1 MRRRWVWDRNLK
13 KLVEVDLNARTEQ
26 RAPMVVGD
34 LPGYVSPVTG
44 LWIEGRKARRED
56 LKRTN
61 SRPYEGFSQER
72 KEAERR
78 VAYEEQ
84 KRDTRLHDAASRA
97 FYQLSPSKRRI
108 LEGR

>member
-1 MRRRWVWDRNLK
+1 VRRRWVWNPKLK
-13 KLVEVDLNARTEQ
+13 KLVEINLNARTEQ
-26 RAPMVVGD
+26 AAPAVVGD

-56 LKRTN
+56 LKRSN
-61 SRPYEGFSQER
+61 SRPYEGFAAER

-78 VAYEEQ
+78 VAYDEQ
-84 KRDTRLHDAASRA
+84 KRDRKLEAVVRRA
-97 FYQLSPSKRRI
+97 YHELPPRQRRI